1 MSGSRR
7 LGKEN
12 YMKKKDLDR
21 LSRRERQIM
30 DIIYRQNE
38 ATVTEVHRSIPDP
51 PSYSAVR
58 ALMGILEEKGLV
70 KHKKRGRAY
79 LYRPTISQNQAR
91 DSALKHVMRI
101 FFDGSVAGVVASLVD
116 LSDKNLSDDEFER
129 LEKLVQDKR
138 KQRKQK

>member
-1 MSGSRR
+1 
-7 LGKEN
+7 
-12 YMKKKDLDR
+12 MKKRDLNR

-38 ATVTEVHRSIPDP
+38 ATVSEVRQALPDP
-51 PSYSAVR
+51 PSYSSVR
-58 ALMGILEEKGLV
+58 ALMGVLEDKGLV

-91 DSALKHVMRI
+91 DSALKHVMQT

-116 LSDKNLSDDEFER
+116 LSDKNLSDEDFER

-138 KQRKQK
+138 KQRKQN